1 MCEQTRCDPAL
12 PRCSP
17 CERSNAHCEYFD
29 STKNRTISRTYIT
42 SLQENVRRLQAE
54 LAAAEKTEPEVMR
67 PEIMARGAGLIKF
80 SENDESR
87 FLGPS
92 SGIAITRFVMEL
104 AKQYT
109 KNKSIKDIVPT
120 HTAQEIKEKFDVE
133 SAKPTSKVYP
143 LISSVA
149 APSLPSHDLME
160 RLIDLYM
167 AKAQYM
173 LPLLHEPT
181 FRQEIKAVYSGSTDP
196 KLNFQLRLVIAISMQ
211 RLDRQYA
218 GLADSYYL
226 AALQFLDAAVRRM
239 DLSSLQCFAL
249 IAQYS
254 LLTPTRTASYWVVG
268 IAARLCQELGLCEEK
283 TISQSPEGV
292 RYNTLELDM
301 RRRLF
306 WIILSM
312 EYGLAHSLGRP
323 SCFGVSVDHINV
335 EFFALCDDQYI
346 TTGGLLPGHHPIMK
360 KCISIHFLRM
370 RLLQAEIRRTLYLK
384 KRDTPISEEDPWFE
398 YMLKKID
405 AWMAESPKNDEGS
418 GLSEKWFIG
427 RRNTM
432 IVFMYRPSPQIPQ
445 PSTDAAERCYEAS
458 IFNIALQKAQVE
470 GNLIDI
476 TWIFTQAIFMALN
489 TVLWSLSYQ
498 AIREAHPKE
507 EVMRH
512 VQDAL
517 AAIDLCA
524 DRWPGV
530 QSARQLYE
538 HLILGCIRAYDFE
551 GPISEKLSPSSTQD
565 AASPLS
571 QIFSYSPASSA
582 QTSLAGPQSPPPF
595 NHSYAAYKPPTSQA
609 QQVPP
614 NSQYNYG
621 SEASFHSVSRGNS
634 MEPSQPSGFTQP
646 NGSFSQPSHIHGLP
660 ALSRSPEHNKQ
671 NITNPFAENFTQVIG
686 QALPAWSMDA
696 TTAAYTNGFPAFAAM
711 DLDQQPWL
719 GSFGDAYSQYMQQT
733 FFPTAHQARSLSEA
747 QQIELMAALERS
759 QLPDV
764 PTTLISNANTFY
776 TPNFG

>member
-1 MCEQTRCDPAL
+1 M
-12 PRCSP
+12 
-17 CERSNAHCEYFD
+17 
-29 STKNRTISRTYIT
+29 
-42 SLQENVRRLQAE
+42 QENVRKLQAE
-54 LAAAEKTEPEVMR
+54 LAAAGKQEPEVAR
-67 PEIMARGAGLIKF
+67 PDAMARSAGLIKF

-92 SGIAITRFVMEL
+92 SGIAITRFVMDL

-109 KNKSIKDIVPT
+109 KNKSIKEIVPS
-120 HTAQEIKEKFDVE
+120 HTAQEIKDKFDVE

-160 RLIDLYM
+160 RLVDLYM

-181 FRQEIKAVYSGSTDP
+181 FRQEIQAVYNGSTDP
-196 KLNFQLRLVIAISMQ
+196 TLNFQLRMVIAISMQ
-211 RLDRQYA
+211 KLDRQYA

-226 AALQFLDAAVRRM
+226 AALPYLDAAVKRK

-268 IAARLCQELGLCEEK
+268 LAARLCQELGLCEET
-283 TISQSPEGV
+283 TISQSSEGA
-292 RYNTLELDM
+292 RYNTLEVDM
-301 RRRLF
+301 RRRMF
-306 WIILSM
+306 WIITSM

-335 EFFALCDDQYI
+335 DFFALCDDRYI
-346 TTGGLLPGHHPIMK
+346 TAGGLLPGHHPIMK
-360 KCISIHFLRM
+360 KCISIHFLKM

-384 KRDTPISEEDPWFE
+384 QRDTPISDDDPWFE
-398 YMLKKID
+398 YMLRKID
-405 AWMAESPKNDEGS
+405 AWIADSPKNDEGS
-418 GLSEKWFIG
+418 GLSKNWFIG

-498 AIREAHPKE
+498 AIRESHPKE

-517 AAIDLCA
+517 TAIDLCA

-538 HLILGCIRAYDFE
+538 HLIQGCIRAYDFE
-551 GPISEKLSPSSTQD
+551 SPLSEKISPSSTQD

-571 QIFSYSPASSA
+571 QAFSYSPASSA
-582 QTSLAGPQSPPPF
+582 QTSLVGPHSPSSYNNSYTNYNPPISQTQQIPSNPHYTYANDMSFQSMGQTNEMMQPQLSSFAQSNGNMSHAGSIQSHP
-595 NHSYAAYKPPTSQA
+595 A
-609 QQVPP
+609 V
-614 NSQYNYG
+614 
-621 SEASFHSVSRGNS
+621 SVSPEQNK
-634 MEPSQPSGFTQP
+634 P
-646 NGSFSQPSHIHGLP
+646 NTI
-660 ALSRSPEHNKQ
+660 
-671 NITNPFAENFTQVIG
+671 NPFAHDFSQVIG
-686 QALPAWSMDA
+686 QALPAWSIDA
-696 TTAAYTNGFPAFAAM
+696 TTATYANGYPAFAPADM
-711 DLDQQPWL
+711 DQRPWL

-733 FFPTAHQARSLSEA
+733 FFPTPHQHRSLSEA
-747 QQIELMAALERS
+747 QQIELMATLERS

-764 PTTLISNANTFY
+764 PMTLLSEANTFY
-776 TPNFG
+776 TPSLV

>member
-1 MCEQTRCDPAL
+1 MTKTRCDPAL

-29 STKNRTISRTYIT
+29 SVKNRTISRTYIT
-42 SLQENVRRLQAE
+42 SLQENVKRLQAE
-54 LAAAEKTEPEVMR
+54 LAEAEKQEPGVAR
-67 PEIMARGAGLIKF
+67 PEAMARGAGLVKI

-87 FLGPS
+87 YLGPS
-92 SGIAITRFVMEL
+92 SGIAITRFVMDL

-109 KNKSIKDIVPT
+109 KNKSIKEIVPA
-120 HTAQEIKEKFDVE
+120 HTAQEIKDKFEAE

-181 FRQEIKAVYSGSTDP
+181 FRRETQAVYSGSTDP
-196 KLNFQLRLVIAISMQ
+196 TLNFQLHLVIAISMQ
-211 RLDRQYA
+211 KLDRQYA

-226 AALQFLDAAVRRM
+226 AALPYLDAAVKRM
-239 DLSSLQCFAL
+239 DLASLQCFAL

-268 IAARLCQELGLCEEK
+268 LAARLCQELGLCEEN
-283 TISQSPEGV
+283 TISQSSEGV
-292 RYNTLELDM
+292 RYNTLEVDM
-301 RRRLF
+301 RRRMF
-306 WIILSM
+306 WIITSL

-323 SCFGVSVDHINV
+323 SCFGVSVDHIDV
-335 EFFALCDDQYI
+335 DFFALCDDRYI
-346 TTGGLLPGHHPIMK
+346 TANGLLPGHHPIMK
-360 KCISIHFLRM
+360 KCISIHFLKM

-384 KRDTPISEEDPWFE
+384 RRDTPTSEDDPWFQH
-398 YMLKKID
+398 MLRKID
-405 AWMAESPKNDEGS
+405 SWMADNPKNDEGS
-418 GLSEKWFIG
+418 GLSKDWFIV

-445 PSTDAAERCYEAS
+445 PSPEAAERCYEAS
-458 IFNIALQKAQVE
+458 VFNIALQKAQVE

-498 AIREAHPKE
+498 AIRETHPKE
-507 EVMRH
+507 EVMSH

-517 AAIDLCA
+517 TAIDLCA

-538 HLILGCIRAYDFE
+538 HLILGCIRAYAFE
-551 GPISEKLSPSSTQD
+551 GPLSEKLSPSSTQE
-565 AASPLS
+565 AASPSS
-571 QIFSYSPASSA
+571 QMFSYSPASSA
-582 QTSLAGPQSPPPF
+582 QTSLVGPHSPSSY
-595 NHSYAAYKPPTSQA
+595 NNSYAAYNPKTTQPQEIPH
-609 QQVPP
+609 
-614 NSQYNYG
+614 NSQYSYG
-621 SEASFHSVSRGNS
+621 SDASFSG
-634 MEPSQPSGFTQP
+634 MSQNEMMQQQSPNFAQP
-646 NGSFSQPSHIHGLP
+646 NGNMTQTRSIQDHP
-660 ALSRSPEHNKQ
+660 AASLSPELNEP
-671 NITNPFAENFTQVIG
+671 NTTNPFADNFSQVSG
-686 QALPAWSMDA
+686 QALPAWSMDS
-696 TTAAYTNGFPAFAAM
+696 TTAAYANGYPAFAPM
-711 DLDQQPWL
+711 DLDQRPWL

-733 FFPTAHQARSLSEA
+733 FFPIPHQHRTLSEA
-747 QQIELMAALERS
+747 QQIELMATLERS
-759 QLPDV
+759 ELPDV
-764 PTTLISNANTFY
+764 PLTLLSEANTFY
-776 TPNFG
+776 TPSLV

>member
-1 MCEQTRCDPAL
+1 
-12 PRCSP
+12 
-17 CERSNAHCEYFD
+17 
-29 STKNRTISRTYIT
+29 
-42 SLQENVRRLQAE
+42 
-54 LAAAEKTEPEVMR
+54 
-67 PEIMARGAGLIKF
+67 MARGAGLIKF

-181 FRQEIKAVYSGSTDP
+181 FRQEIQAVYGGSTDP

-226 AALQFLDAAVRRM
+226 AALPFLDAAVRRM
-239 DLSSLQCFAL
+239 DLASLQCFAL

-268 IAARLCQELGLCEEK
+268 IAARLCQDLGLCEES
-283 TISQSPEGV
+283 TISQSAECV
-292 RYNTLELDM
+292 RFNTLEVDM

-306 WIILSM
+306 WIITSM

-335 EFFALCDDQYI
+335 KFFELCDDRYI
-346 TTGGLLPGHHPIMK
+346 TPTGLLPGHHPIMK

-384 KRDTPISEEDPWFE
+384 RRDVPVSEEDPWFD
-398 YMLKKID
+398 YMLTKID

-418 GLSEKWFIG
+418 GLSKEWFIG
-427 RRNTM
+427 RRMTM
-432 IVFMYRPSPQIPQ
+432 IIFMYRPSPQIPQ

-458 IFNIALQKAQVE
+458 TFLIALQKAQVE
-470 GNLIDI
+470 GTLVDI

-489 TVLWSLSYQ
+489 TVLWSLSFQ
-498 AIREAHPKE
+498 AIRESHPKE

-512 VQDAL
+512 IQDAL
-517 AAIDLCA
+517 TAIDLCA

-530 QSARQLYE
+530 QSAKQLYE
-538 HLILGCIRAYDFE
+538 HLVLGCIRAYDFE
-551 GPISEKLSPSSTQD
+551 GPVSEKLSPASTQD

-582 QTSLAGPQSPPPF
+582 QTSLAGPHSPSSY
-595 NHSYAAYKPPTSQA
+595 NNSYAAFNQPVSQA
-609 QQVPP
+609 QQIPLNP
-614 NSQYNYG
+614 QYSFSND
-621 SEASFHSVSRGNS
+621 ASFHSMTQSNLTDAGQP
-634 MEPSQPSGFTQP
+634 PSLAQLS
-646 NGSFSQPSHIHGLP
+646 GSFSQPTSGRGLP
-660 ALSRSPEHNKQ
+660 AASPSLEQKKQ
-671 NITNPFAENFTQVIG
+671 NNTNPFADDFSQVTG
-686 QALPAWSMDA
+686 QELPAWNMDA
-696 TTAAYTNGFPAFAAM
+696 TTAAYANGYPAFAPM

-747 QQIELMAALERS
+747 QQIELMASLERA

-764 PTTLISNANTFY
+764 PMTLISNANTFY
-776 TPNFG
+776 IPNLC